1 MLILIL
7 LVLTGS
13 YAGLWALR
21 FVLEQRTDT
30 EQGITPSRRI
40 QSHLAEMLSRS
51 LGRAEIRFPQ
61 SIDAPCRLFNVLAS
75 LRSWWSSLVTV

>member
-21 FVLEQRTDT
+21 FVLEERTDT
-30 EQGITPSRRI
+30 E
-40 QSHLAEMLSRS
+40 
-51 LGRAEIRFPQ
+51 
-61 SIDAPCRLFNVLAS
+61 
-75 LRSWWSSLVTV
+75 

>member
-21 FVLEQRTDT
+21 FVLEQRTDA
-30 EQGITPSRRI
+30 ESGITTSRRI
-40 QSHLAEMLSRS
+40 QSHLAEELK
-51 LGRAEIRFPQ
+51 RFPHARWIASDQ
-61 SIDAPCRLFNVLAS
+61 SDA
-75 LRSWWSSLVTV
+75 

>member
-1 MLILIL
+1 MCLVLILIL

-30 EQGITPSRRI
+30 E
-40 QSHLAEMLSRS
+40 
-51 LGRAEIRFPQ
+51 
-61 SIDAPCRLFNVLAS
+61 
-75 LRSWWSSLVTV
+75 